1 MEPLASS
8 LAPNP
13 LPAALPLVPVSAPAV
28 ASPCLSVV
36 IVNYH
41 QWHNTR
47 DLVKKLRASPRFDE
61 TVEIVIVD
69 NHSPPH
75 PILPALRRLTG
86 VSLQR
91 WRRNRGFARAVNE
104 GVRLSQGEWVLL
116 LNPDVTVTNEFL
128 DRVVAL
134 TQRLA
139 AEEPTAGVVGFRLC
153 NPDGSRQ
160 LSAGW
165 FPTLAGTLARVA
177 LPRSRRKYT
186 APPLDGRSRVD
197 WVTGCCL
204 LARRACWEQMGGLD
218 GNFFLYY
225 EDVDFCRRARAAGW
239 SVWYEPSLSVVH
251 HHPLHGRSV
260 PAHLRLVTR
269 HALLTYARKHWP
281 GWQTRVL
288 AGVVCAEGW
297 LRRLRARWAGD
308 GHSAWVFGELQ
319 AIARDFAGGRPA
331 AAEPRLQ
338 HVVRRQEKR
347 RALPLVDR
355 HSQP

>member
-8 LAPNP
+8 LIPNP
-13 LPAALPLVPVSAPAV
+13 LPAAPRRVSVAAPAV
-28 ASPCLSVV
+28 AAPRLSVV

-41 QWHNTR
+41 QWHNTH
-47 DLVKKLRASPRFDE
+47 DLVRKLRASPRFDGS
-61 TVEIVIVD
+61 VEIVIVD
-69 NHSPPH
+69 NHSPAH
-75 PILPALRRLTG
+75 PILPSLRRLSG
-86 VSLQR
+86 VSLRR

-104 GVRLSQGEWVLL
+104 GVRLSRGEWVLL
-116 LNPDVTVTNEFL
+116 LNPDVTVTHEFL
-128 DRVVAL
+128 DQVVVLA
-134 TQRLA
+134 QRLA
-139 AEEPTAGVVGFRLC
+139 TEEPTAGVVGFQLC

-165 FPTLAGTLARVA
+165 FPTLAGTLARVV

-186 APPLDGRSRVD
+186 APPLDRRSRVD

-204 LARRACWEQMGGLD
+204 LARRACWEHMGGLD

-239 SVWYEPSLSVVH
+239 SVGYEPALSVIH
-251 HHPLHGRSV
+251 HNPLHGRAV

-281 GWQTRVL
+281 GWQARAL
-288 AGVVCAEGW
+288 AGVVGAEAW
-297 LRRLRARWAGD
+297 LRGLHACWTGD
-308 GHSAWVFGELQ
+308 GHAAWVFGELQ
-319 AIARDFAGGRPA
+319 AIARDFAGGRAA

-347 RALPLVDR
+347 RAPPPDGR

>member
-8 LAPNP
+8 LIPNP
-13 LPAALPLVPVSAPAV
+13 SPAAPRLVSVSAPV
-28 ASPCLSVV
+28 TQPHLSVV

-41 QWHNTR
+41 QWPNTR
-47 DLVKKLRASPRFDE
+47 DLVQKLRASSQRE
-61 TVEIVIVD
+61 GSVEIIIVD
-69 NHSPPH
+69 NHSPTH
-75 PILPALRRLTG
+75 PILPSLRRLPG
-86 VSLQR
+86 VSLRR

-116 LNPDVTVTNEFL
+116 LNPDVTVTHAFL
-128 DRVVAL
+128 EQVVAL
-134 TQRLA
+134 SQRLA
-139 AEEPTAGVVGFRLC
+139 TEEPTAGVVGFQLC

-165 FPTLAGTLARVA
+165 FPTLAGTLTRML

-186 APPLDGRSRVD
+186 APPLDRRSRVD

-204 LARRACWEQMGGLD
+204 LARRVCWEQMGGLD

-225 EDVDFCRRARAAGW
+225 EDVDFCRRAQAAGW
-239 SVWYEPSLSVVH
+239 SVWYEPALSVVH
-251 HHPLHGRSV
+251 HHPLHARAV

-281 GWQTRVL
+281 IWQTHAL
-288 AGVVCAEGW
+288 AGVIAAEAW
-297 LRRLRARWAGD
+297 LQRCRAQWRGD
-308 GHSAWVFGELQ
+308 ANAAWIFGELQ
-319 AIARDFAGGRPA
+319 AIAGDFASGRPA
-331 AAEPRLQ
+331 AAEPRLL

-347 RALPLVDR
+347 RASTPVDH
-355 HSQP
+355 HSQS